1 MLEKYIDKLMPII
14 ATVMWVGGM
23 GYIVMNLYTCFNED
37 EVQEVII
44 PKTIDEKIDSVE
56 SDIRSK
62 EWLKIGYE
70 FKLDSIMAIY
80 PLELEV
86 HNKGIELGGTVD
98 IYNSGGI
105 VNLICGDLEN
115 AKKNLKRALS
125 LAPNDQGWF
134 VTSQLVVTLY
144 QLGDVDEIKEL
155 IFEKID
161 YIDMPAHMVAI
172 YAAIQIDDNNLDE
185 AKKYLEVANKK
196 GLTEDSIFRQFFKPK
211 PAKEFIEK
219 ISPYFDIKKN

>member
-1 MLEKYIDKLMPII
+1 MLEKYIDKLVPII
-14 ATVMWVGGM
+14 TTIVWVGGM

-86 HNKGIELGGTVD
+86 HNKGIELGKKAND
-98 IYNSGGI
+98 SLLPYQSLRHHLKENDEWIYKRK
-105 VNLICGDLEN
+105 
-115 AKKNLKRALS
+115 KKN
-125 LAPNDQGWF
+125 
-134 VTSQLVVTLY
+134 
-144 QLGDVDEIKEL
+144 
-155 IFEKID
+155 
-161 YIDMPAHMVAI
+161 AI
-172 YAAIQIDDNNLDE
+172 ERIGYVE
-185 AKKYLEVANKK
+185 AK
-196 GLTEDSIFRQFFKPK
+196 LTKSRKSLDSLIRLKEDK
-211 PAKEFIEK
+211 
-219 ISPYFDIKKN
+219 